1 MGKDRGRDHGVMQ
14 EGAGRETVKILHILY
29 ESKGDYFGIGGVGM
43 RAYEIY
49 GRLKGRHDITLLC
62 KTYPGAKDRE
72 IEGIRH
78 IFVGAE
84 SRNLT
89 RTLLSYAFNSALYVK
104 REGEKF
110 DVIIEEFSPAIP
122 TFLNFYKKRPVVLQ
136 IQGYTGT
143 KYFGKYNPVYSAL
156 LYALERLR
164 PSFYKNVMLVSDV
177 TRARYSLKDGDK
189 SVAMIP
195 NGVSEELLSC
205 TPEKSDYV
213 LFMGRIDI
221 HHKGLDIL
229 LDAYREFSPSFPGIR
244 LAVAGDGRDREKFG
258 EGLMKL
264 PEHIRKNIELLG
276 WVSGDEKKE
285 ALRKALFV
293 VFPSRYEVQPIS
305 ILEAM
310 ACGKAVVVSDIPEC
324 SFVTQNGAGV
334 AFKSGDPASLAVS
347 MKGLATSAGLREMG
361 RKGREWV
368 KDFTWDKIAAQYE
381 KFLVETVERR

>member
-1 MGKDRGRDHGVMQ
+1 M
-14 EGAGRETVKILHILY
+14 KILHILY

-49 GRLKGRHDITLLC
+49 RYLKERHDITLLC
-62 KTYPGAKDRE
+62 KRYPGAKDGE
-72 IEGIRH
+72 IDGLRH
-78 IFVGAE
+78 IYLGTE

-89 RTLLSYAFNSALYVK
+89 RTLLSYAYKAALYIK
-104 REGEKF
+104 REGERF

-143 KYFGKYNPVYSAL
+143 KYFGKYNPLYSSI

-164 PSFYKNVMLVSDV
+164 PLFYRNVLIVSDV
-177 TRARYSLKDGDK
+177 TRERHSLDQGHTF
-189 SVAMIP
+189 VGMIP
-195 NGVSEELLSC
+195 NGISPELLGC

-213 LFMGRIDI
+213 LFIGRIDI

-229 LDAYREFSPSFPGIR
+229 LDAYKEFFPYFPGIR
-244 LAVAGDGRDREKFG
+244 LVVAGDGRDREKFREELG
-258 EGLMKL
+258 RL
-264 PEHIRKNIELLG
+264 PEQIRKNIELLG

-285 ALRKALFV
+285 ALLKALFV

-324 SFVTQNGAGV
+324 YFVTQKGAGV
-334 AFKSGDPASLAVS
+334 AFKSGDPASLAVC
-347 MKGLATSAGLREMG
+347 MKGMATSNRLAEMG
-361 RKGREWV
+361 LKGRDWV
-368 KDFTWDKIAAQYE
+368 KDFTWDSVAEQYE
-381 KFLVETVERR
+381 DFLLQAVERQDRHL

>member
-1 MGKDRGRDHGVMQ
+1 M
-14 EGAGRETVKILHILY
+14 KILHILY

-49 GRLKGRHDITLLC
+49 RYLKERHDITLLC
-62 KTYPGAKDRE
+62 KRYPGAKDRE
-72 IEGIRH
+72 IDGLRH
-78 IFVGAE
+78 IFAGAE
-84 SRNLT
+84 SGNLT
-89 RTLLSYAFNSALYVK
+89 RTLLSYALNSALFVK

-110 DVIIEEFSPAIP
+110 DVIVEEFSPAVP
-122 TFLNFYKKRPVVLQ
+122 AFLNFYKKRPVVLQ

-143 KYFGKYNPVYSAL
+143 KYFGKYNPLYSAV

-164 PSFYKNVMLVSDV
+164 PSFYRNVLLVSDV
-177 TRARYSLKDGDK
+177 TRQRYSLHGDHT
-189 SVAMIP
+189 SVGMIP
-195 NGVSEELLSC
+195 NGISRELLGC

-221 HHKGLDIL
+221 HHKGLDVL
-229 LDAYREFSPSFPGIR
+229 LDAYREFSPFFPGIR
-244 LAVAGDGRDREKFG
+244 LAVAGDGRDMKKFRER
-258 EGLMKL
+258 LMKL
-264 PEHIRKNIELLG
+264 PGPVREKIELLG

-305 ILEAM
+305 VLEAM

-347 MKGLATSAGLREMG
+347 MKGLAASAGLGEMG
-361 RKGREWV
+361 LKGREWV
-368 KDFTWDKIAAQYE
+368 KDFTWDRIAEQYE
-381 KFLVETVERR
+381 DFLLKAVQRQGRFL